1 MALFAGDTEHLGLG
15 DLVLRVLLGLLHHA
29 LDVALGGLDI
39 VLLCADELLRA
50 GKFHRQLGADLVE
63 QIERLVAV
71 QNALVARQRRVL
83 RAVDHL
89 VKHIQKML
97 HIIVRHGLL
106 SILSQAPPRAAAY
119 IFQGLVRI

>member
-63 QIERLVAV
+63 QVERLV
-71 QNALVARQRRVL
+71 RQE
-83 RAVDHL
+83 A
-89 VKHIQKML
+89 ICQ
-97 HIIVRHGLL
+97 I
-106 SILSQAPPRAAAY
+106 AA
-119 IFQGLVRI
+119 